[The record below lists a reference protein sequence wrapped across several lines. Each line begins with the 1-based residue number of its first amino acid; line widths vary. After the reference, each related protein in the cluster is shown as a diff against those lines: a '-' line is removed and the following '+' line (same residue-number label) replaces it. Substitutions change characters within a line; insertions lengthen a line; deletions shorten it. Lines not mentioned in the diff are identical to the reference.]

1 MIDRTGELS
10 IRITG
15 FKGNLPLSPENY
27 DIKELQTLLPYIED
41 ILYPIN
47 KKDRPLITYHLN
59 EGSIINQF
67 KTGIQAII
75 AINAVFGHI
84 IKERSIDFLDLK
96 SATAIEFIQNL
107 SYEKNYT
114 FSLATSLKGS
124 VQLDI
129 TPETKFIRSENIWV
143 DAEFYF
149 YGILTNAG
157 GKNKANIHIESKEYG
172 QLVVNTPKSFLENLE
187 QNFLYKEFGVR
198 AKGKQNL
205 STGEIDKR
213 TLSFIELIDH
223 SPVYDE
229 TYIKGLIKK
238 AKQSWKGINT
248 NEWLENLRG
257 DFERFPRYIKAL
269 PEALEGNYI

>member
-1 MIDRTGELS
+1 MIERTGELS

-15 FKGNLPLSPENY
+15 FKGNLSLSPENY

-47 KKDRPLITYHLN
+47 KKDRPLITYHLK

-67 KTGIQAII
+67 RTGIQAII

-84 IKERSIDFLDLK
+84 VEERSIDFLDLK
-96 SATAIEFIQNL
+96 SATAIEFIQKL

-157 GKNKANIHIESKEYG
+157 GKNKSNIHIESKEHG

-257 DFERFPRYIKAL
+257 DYA
-269 PEALEGNYI
+269 